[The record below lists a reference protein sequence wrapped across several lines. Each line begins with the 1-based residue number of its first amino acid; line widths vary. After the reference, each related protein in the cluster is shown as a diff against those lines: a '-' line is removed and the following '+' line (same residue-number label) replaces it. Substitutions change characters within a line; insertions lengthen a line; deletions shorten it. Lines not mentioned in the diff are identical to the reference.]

1 MTNARDNAI
10 NEIARTALGIETLET
25 RKSDSLDF
33 HDMAV
38 WCIKDALER
47 AYEAGRQA
55 AASDTAK
62 HGDTIDLHRHPMYSN
77 SDLRYLRKK
86 GYSDEEILAFW
97 DRDHADGKTPV
108 HHRTKVTF
116 EGIELPSASEAIQ
129 HANADPEMDTAITLH
144 GKHYAVPK
152 FTAEHLESQ
161 GIAFA
166 YLHDHEMPDGTHR
179 IMTVPVND

>member
-1 MTNARDNAI
+1 MTTAKNDNT
-10 NEIARTALGIETLET
+10 N
-25 RKSDSLDF
+25 
-33 HDMAV
+33 
-38 WCIKDALER
+38 
-47 AYEAGRQA
+47 QP
-55 AASDTAK
+55 ASDIEAR
-62 HGDTIDLHRHPMYSN
+62 IRCHPMYST
-77 SDLRYLRKK
+77 SDLRYLRRK

-97 DRDHADGKTPV
+97 DRDHAQGKSPC
-108 HHRTKVTF
+108 HHRVKITF
-116 EGIELPSASEAIQ
+116 EGIELPTRAEAIQ

-166 YLHDHEMPDGTHR
+166 YLHDYEMPDGTHR